1 MITHITVPLPEPLQN
16 QIHMLTRENFYLWMF
31 VSQNDL
37 WEEARA
43 FIYNCS
49 AEDDNAETLPFVD
62 EQ

>member
-1 MITHITVPLPEPLQN
+1 MITHITVPLPEPLQS

-43 FIYNCS
+43 FVQGCGTEN
-49 AEDDNAETLPFVD
+49 DNAEDLPFMD
-62 EQ
+62 NL